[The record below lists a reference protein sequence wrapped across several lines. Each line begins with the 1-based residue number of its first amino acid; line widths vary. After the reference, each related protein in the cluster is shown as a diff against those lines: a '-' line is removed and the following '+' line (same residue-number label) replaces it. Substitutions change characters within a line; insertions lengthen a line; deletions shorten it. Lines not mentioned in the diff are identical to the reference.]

1 MPRQASE
8 TDKSANKPVVGGGVD
23 TAAASAETEKL
34 SLPYQDVTGYEHF
47 RPELTGDR
55 PASDN
60 ALGGFFIPRL
70 QQGLLLKR
78 GFNRVNT
85 AGLTTRFTT

>member
-8 TDKSANKPVVGGGVD
+8 TEQSANKPVVGGGVD

-60 ALGGFFIPRL
+60 ALGGCFIPRL
-70 QQGLLLKR
+70 QQGLL
-78 GFNRVNT
+78 
-85 AGLTTRFTT
+85 